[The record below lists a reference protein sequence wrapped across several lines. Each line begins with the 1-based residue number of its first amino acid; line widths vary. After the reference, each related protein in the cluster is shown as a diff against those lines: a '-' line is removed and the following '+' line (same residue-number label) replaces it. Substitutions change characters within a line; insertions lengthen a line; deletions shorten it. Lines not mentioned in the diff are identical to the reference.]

1 MNLDNIPQPVMD
13 YLAAEEAKDTQALAH
28 CFAEDGTVHDEGKDY
43 RGRAAIERWKE
54 AADAQYNFVLEPIGA
69 QTEGEK
75 TTVLA
80 RLTGDFPGS
89 PIELNHIFTIS
100 NNEIVSLEIRS

>member
-1 MNLDNIPQPVMD
+1 MTLDHIPQPVMA
-13 YLAAEEAKDTQALAH
+13 YLAAEKVKDAQALAH

-43 RGRAAIERWKE
+43 RGRAAIERWK
-54 AADAQYNFVLEPIGA
+54 AAVDAQYRFVLEPISA
-69 QTEGEK
+69 HTEGDT
-75 TTVLA
+75 TTVRA